1 MITRAMRLSH
11 GYTLSV
17 IYNVAVYVSTCF
29 LAGHAWEYLGLPG
42 LPLVLYKSHHCSST
56 DAIELV
62 IVASLQVFPLWSIY
76 GILDFIPEVCHQIL
90 PRQMNQKGLIIHH
103 CPVARCFFLSYNCTL
118 ILVFQ
123 FKFEFIHVVI
133 ELEVVTSLNNLK
145 FVWHFVSANRF
156 RIENVRSSTGLRDFE
171 GPIPH
176 DEILITVHRLISS
189 GHSSES

>member
-17 IYNVAVYVSTCF
+17 IYNVAVYVSTCL
-29 LAGHAWEYLGLPG
+29 LAGHAWEEFFVWSLLLGN
-42 LPLVLYKSHHCSST
+42 SHHCSST

-76 GILDFIPEVCHQIL
+76 GIHDFIPEVCHQIL
-90 PRQMNQKGLIIHH
+90 VSQMNQKGLIIHH
-103 CPVARCFFLSYNCTL
+103 CPVAICSFVSYNRTL

-133 ELEVVTSLNNLK
+133 ELEVVTCLNNLK

-156 RIENVRSSTGLRDFE
+156 RIEKEVRFSTGLRDFE

>member
-17 IYNVAVYVSTCF
+17 IYNVAVYVSACF
-29 LAGHAWEYLGLPG
+29 LASHAWEFSVY
-42 LPLVLYKSHHCSST
+42 PLVLDKSHHCSST

-90 PRQMNQKGLIIHH
+90 VSQMNQKGLIIHH
-103 CPVARCFFLSYNCTL
+103 CPVARCSFVPFNRTL

-123 FKFEFIHVVI
+123 FKFEFVHVVI

-156 RIENVRSSTGLRDFE
+156 RIEKVRSSTGLRDFE